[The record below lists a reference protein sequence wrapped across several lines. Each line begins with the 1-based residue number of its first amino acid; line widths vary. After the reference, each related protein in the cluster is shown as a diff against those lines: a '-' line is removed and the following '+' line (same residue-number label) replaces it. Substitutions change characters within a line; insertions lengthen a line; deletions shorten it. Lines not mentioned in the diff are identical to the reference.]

1 MLRQDRDRASFIESN
16 LARRLRKERSAPS
29 IQRKLRANWRN
40 AALGLALG
48 FGAAA
53 VFSATQTRLYTAT
66 ATLFIDPDALDD
78 RKAPGRDE
86 QQSSSNVDSQV
97 EIVTSRN
104 VATQV
109 AHDLHLAED
118 PEFAP
123 SGGLQRWLATH
134 GPFDWITP
142 EAWSKPDGP
151 ELFET
156 KLVSNLLKKLDVARI
171 GATWLIRVSVQTRT
185 SSGSVSI
192 ANAFAKDY
200 VDELLAARRK
210 AAKQAGA
217 WMQDRIAELRKQSIE
232 ADIAKEKKRSMA
244 SAAPAPPGADDRT
257 LVDSVSQQRIEMREA
272 EASAETLAKAH
283 DAFLERYVQLIHEMT
298 YPVSQARVVSAAAP
312 PEAPSHP
319 RVMLLC
325 LAGSGLGLA
334 LGMATALRRD
344 ERDAANAL
352 QDCADLPHLGAI
364 TVPGFL
370 PARIAF
376 QRRAAGDPPYGLLCY
391 GVEHPRSAC
400 ARTLQNVEMLM
411 DVTRSRTI
419 GCVSLARGE
428 GTTTVA
434 ANLAA
439 ALARRGYST
448 LLIDWNFLNPSLTR
462 LLTEPNIHAA
472 ALSGGQVGEG
482 DDDAGFVITPTALG
496 FHLASA
502 SPETDWMIRQE
513 LGSQEIAKA
522 MAELLGRYQFVVV
535 DLPSLEAGFEAAV
548 AATLLDQ
555 LLLVADF
562 SRAMWKSQISPME
575 NSALPSIQFMAFV
588 SRTG

>member
-1 MLRQDRDRASFIESN
+1 M
-16 LARRLRKERSAPS
+16 
-29 IQRKLRANWRN
+29 
-40 AALGLALG
+40 
-48 FGAAA
+48 
-53 VFSATQTRLYTAT
+53 QTRLYTAT

-97 EIVTSRN
+97 EIVISRN

-109 AHDLHLAED
+109 AHDLHLERD

-123 SGGLQRWLATH
+123 SGGVRRWLATH
-134 GPFDWITP
+134 EPFDWIAP
-142 EAWSKPDGP
+142 EAWSKPDSP

-171 GATWLIRVSVQTRT
+171 GATWLIRVSAQTWT

-192 ANAFAKDY
+192 ANAFARDY

-232 ADIAKEKKRSMA
+232 ADIAKEKTRSMS
-244 SAAPAPPGADDRT
+244 SAAPPSLPGADDPT
-257 LVDSVSQQRIEMREA
+257 LVDRVSQQRIEMREA

-283 DAFLERYVQLIHEMT
+283 DAFLQRYVQLIHEMT

-319 RVMLLC
+319 RAMLFY

-334 LGMATALRRD
+334 LGMAFALRRD
-344 ERDAANAL
+344 EKDAADAL
-352 QDCADLPHLGAI
+352 QDCADLQHLGAVA
-364 TVPGFL
+364 VPEFR
-370 PARIAF
+370 PARVAF
-376 QRRAAGDPPYGLLCY
+376 RRRAAEDPPYGLLCY
-391 GVEHPRSAC
+391 GVEHPWSAC

-411 DVTRSRTI
+411 DINRCRTI
-419 GCVSLARGE
+419 GCVSLTRGE

-434 ANLAA
+434 ANLAT
-439 ALARRGYST
+439 ALAGRGYWT

-462 LLTEPNIHAA
+462 LFMEPGDLAATLYAGHAEGQRGD
-472 ALSGGQVGEG
+472 GG
-482 DDDAGFVITPTALG
+482 AGFVIKPTTFG
-496 FHLASA
+496 FHLASV
-502 SPETDWMIRQE
+502 SPQTDWIMRQE
-513 LGSQEIAKA
+513 LGSQKVAKA
-522 MAELLGRYQFVVV
+522 MAEMLGRYQFVVV
-535 DLPSLEAGFEAAV
+535 DLPSLDAGAEAAV

-562 SRAMWKSQISPME
+562 SRAIWKSQKSPME
-575 NSALPSIQFMAFV
+575 SAASASIQFMAYV
-588 SRTG
+588 SRMG